1 MRSFTLYA
9 LSFDA
14 YGVRSSIHLFF
25 AQVGTSYGPII
36 TTSNWPP
43 PAATS
48 FVTWSR
54 SVFSSSVTY
63 LTLMVGCDA
72 VKPLGVSFWMST
84 ICGLSTTATVMVCGP
99 LAWPEL
105 PPPDDE
111 QAATAATVA
120 VANAE
125 AISHLPYLSRPCTG
139 DLLLT

>member
-14 YGVRSSIHLFF
+14 YGDRLSIQLFL

-54 SVFSSSVTY
+54 KVFSSNVTY
-63 LTLMVGCDA
+63 FTLMFGCEA
-72 VKPLGVSFWMST
+72 VNPLGVSFWMST
-84 ICGLSTTATVMVCGP
+84 IWGLSTTATVMVCGP
-99 LAWPEL
+99 VAWPEA
-105 PPPDDE
+105 PPLDEE
-111 QAATAATVA
+111 QAARPATVTAAA
-120 VANAE
+120 VA
-125 AISHLPYLSRPCTG
+125 AISHLPC
-139 DLLLT
+139 LT